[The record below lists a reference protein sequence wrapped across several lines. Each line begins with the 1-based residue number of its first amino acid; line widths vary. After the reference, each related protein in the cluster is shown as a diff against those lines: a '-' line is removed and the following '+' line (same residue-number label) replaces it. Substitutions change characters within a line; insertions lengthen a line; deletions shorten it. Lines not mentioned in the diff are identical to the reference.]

1 MDKHAKKEAVH
12 QRVQKG
18 GACEEAVIMDK
29 PAMKLIGLAVDV
41 TLYDVQVNQVT
52 LELRRFFT
60 VEGPSSR

>member
-1 MDKHAKKEAVH
+1 
-12 QRVQKG
+12 
-18 GACEEAVIMDK
+18 MDK